1 MEIKTDLNDKQEL
14 MSFTKYDIIR
24 FNSYKYQAW
33 SSVGAIIITLGCLI
47 YAMWYKRTRSFSNF
61 FLFLSVIAFEYESAH
76 WGFLELKENFDWTF
90 MYVQVGVGM
99 QSFGLIAHWLLTSI
113 YMKAASDIDILL
125 DDQIRKRSEEALK
138 TLKRREV
145 FFAIMNLVMTILSL
159 PGELCLIF
167 YF

>member
-1 MEIKTDLNDKQEL
+1 
-14 MSFTKYDIIR
+14 
-24 FNSYKYQAW
+24 
-33 SSVGAIIITLGCLI
+33 
-47 YAMWYKRTRSFSNF
+47 
-61 FLFLSVIAFEYESAH
+61 
-76 WGFLELKENFDWTF
+76 
-90 MYVQVGVGM
+90 MYVQIGVGM